1 MFNKVV
7 LEKKKKILAFQ
18 NPRFKILTFQTPDLK
33 ILAEYKILA
42 FQNGEFKFLALQN
55 PDFKMWCQ
63 DFRFPTSLIQEFDWQ
78 QNFSILKS

>member
-18 NPRFKILTFQTPDLK
+18 NPRFKILAFQTPDL
-33 ILAEYKILA
+33 KILA